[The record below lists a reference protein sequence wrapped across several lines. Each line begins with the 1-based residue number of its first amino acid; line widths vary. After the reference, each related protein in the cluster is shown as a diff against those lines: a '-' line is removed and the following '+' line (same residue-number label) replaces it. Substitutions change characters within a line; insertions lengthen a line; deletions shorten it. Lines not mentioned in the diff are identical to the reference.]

1 MPASE
6 DESQRQQVS
15 RLLADWSKDDPAA
28 RDALVAI
35 VYKELRRLAHHYMQG
50 ERANH
55 TLQTTAL
62 VNEAYLR
69 LTDLTRMQ
77 WRDRAHFFAMAATLM
92 RRILVDHARDRA
104 RDKRGG
110 GVVFTALEDEQVAA
124 PSTYRRP
131 RARRGARP
139 ARGDRSTARSHRR
152 TALLRRPDDR
162 GNVRS
167 ARHLTGDGETRVDVG
182 ASLALSPAGRPMSV
196 PPTDW
201 MRVKAIFDAA
211 VVLDPEP
218 VQRASEA
225 CAAPTTCCASTSR
238 RCSRRT
244 SGPGRFS
251 SGRPRR

>member
-1 MPASE
+1 MPPSE

-15 RLLADWSKDDPAA
+15 RLLADWSKEDPAA

-35 VYKELRRLAHHYMQG
+35 VYKELQRLAHHYMQG

-110 GVVFTALEDEQVAA
+110 GVVFTTLQDERVA
-124 PSTYRRP
+124 TP
-131 RARRGARP
+131 RGIDA
-139 ARGDRSTARSHRR
+139 
-152 TALLRRPDDR
+152 
-162 GNVRS
+162 
-167 ARHLTGDGETRVDVG
+167 
-182 ASLALSPAGRPMSV
+182 LALDEALDRLAAIDPVHARIVELRYFAGLTIEETSEALRISPA
-196 PPTDW
+196 T
-201 MRVKAIFDAA
+201 VKREWTWA
-211 VVLDPEP
+211 
-218 VQRASEA
+218 RAWLYHKLG
-225 CAAPTTCCASTSR
+225 
-238 RCSRRT
+238 
-244 SGPGRFS
+244 GP
-251 SGRPRR
+251 